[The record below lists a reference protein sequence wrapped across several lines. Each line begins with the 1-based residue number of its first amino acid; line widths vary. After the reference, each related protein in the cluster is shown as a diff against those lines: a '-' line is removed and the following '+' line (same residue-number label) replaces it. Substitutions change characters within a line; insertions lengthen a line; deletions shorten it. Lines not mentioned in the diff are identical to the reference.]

1 LKSSNKRVYFQ
12 FLFSYFVE
20 SLVLHYQSVYKP
32 QTLNEKVFTYV
43 LQHKTPLLSWQVQK
57 WQSSVI
63 HWSSNSCFLPL

>member
-1 LKSSNKRVYFQ
+1 
-12 FLFSYFVE
+12 
-20 SLVLHYQSVYKP
+20 LVLHYQSVYKP